1 MLCANVAVMR
11 LSRTSVARSF
21 VLVLAAGGVL
31 AGCASSSGSGAE
43 LSPTDVAGEWAQ
55 GDSEPRVYLELAA
68 DGGLTGSDGC
78 NQLTGSWEVD
88 GTEVAFS
95 DLAATMMACED
106 VDTWLSGA
114 ESATVSGD
122 ELTVLGADDTEIGTL
137 ERST

>member
-1 MLCANVAVMR
+1 MR
-11 LSRTSVARSF
+11 HSRTSAGMSV
-21 VLVLAAGGVL
+21 VLLALL
-31 AGCASSSGSGAE
+31 AGCASSAGSGSE
-43 LSPTDVAGEWAQ
+43 LSTEDVTGEWVES
-55 GDSEPRVYLELAA
+55 GSEPRVYLELAE
-68 DGGLTGSDGC
+68 DGALSGSDGC

-88 GTEVAFS
+88 GSEVDFGE
-95 DLAATMMACED
+95 LGATMMACED

>member
-1 MLCANVAVMR
+1 MGR
-11 LSRTSVARSF
+11 
-21 VLVLAAGGVL
+21 VLALRAH
-31 AGCASSSGSGAE
+31 ASIWSSPRTAP
-43 LSPTDVAGEWAQ
+43 LS
-55 GDSEPRVYLELAA
+55 
-68 DGGLTGSDGC
+68 GSDGC

-88 GTEVAFS
+88 GSEVDFGE
-95 DLAATMMACED
+95 LGATMMACED

>member
-1 MLCANVAVMR
+1 M
-11 LSRTSVARSF
+11 SV
-21 VLVLAAGGVL
+21 VLLALL
-31 AGCASSSGSGAE
+31 AGCASSAGSGSE
-43 LSPTDVAGEWAQ
+43 LSTEDVTGEWVES
-55 GDSEPRVYLELAA
+55 GSEPRVYLELAE
-68 DGGLTGSDGC
+68 DGALSGSDGC

-88 GTEVAFS
+88 GSEVDFGE
-95 DLAATMMACED
+95 LGATMMACED